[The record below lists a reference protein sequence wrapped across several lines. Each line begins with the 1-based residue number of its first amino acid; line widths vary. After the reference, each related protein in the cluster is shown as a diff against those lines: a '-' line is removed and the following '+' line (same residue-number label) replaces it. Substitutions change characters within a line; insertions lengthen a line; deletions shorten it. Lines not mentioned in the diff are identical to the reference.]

1 MAGLLGGEVL
11 KPRHAL
17 VRRGPAVYTR
27 VYDMKLSR
35 RTVVS
40 GAAMGAGTLF
50 RGSAAQEPTPGAF
63 PKVDGLTLEVAAF
76 IGNTAYGDIPEDV
89 IDLGKKS
96 ILDGLGL
103 ALCGSVAETG
113 SLSRAYVKSLGLSKG
128 ESTIIGSSMK
138 VAARFAAFVNGIGM
152 HADDYDDTQ
161 LAVAE
166 DRVYGLLTH
175 PTAPVLS
182 AALALGEARAVSG
195 RELMTAYHAGVEVE
209 SKIAEAIAPR
219 HYEDGFHTTG
229 TCGAIGAAAAAAR
242 IAGLD
247 RQRTQ
252 RALGIAASEAA
263 GLREN
268 FGTMT
273 KPLHAGRAAESGVVA
288 ADLAALGW
296 TAAEQ
301 ILEAPRGF
309 FRAAGGGYNP
319 QAIVHKLGNPWTFRT
334 PGISIK
340 PFPSGSLTHPAMT
353 ELSRLIRR
361 ERIDARQVERVDV
374 GTNRNMPNALIHHR
388 PKTGLEAKFS
398 MEFCVAALLLYG
410 KAGLAEFTD
419 EVVNRP
425 EVQKTIDRVHF
436 GVNPVAEAAGYNK
449 MTTILEIRLQDG
461 RTIAGRADFAKGSP
475 AIPMSYEETAEKFL
489 DCAAFARWPL
499 DRGKTAISLVRKLE
513 TVADVRSITA
523 LISNL

>member
-1 MAGLLGGEVL
+1 MRISRRSLVRGAAAGLG
-11 KPRHAL
+11 A
-17 VRRGPAVYTR
+17 
-27 VYDMKLSR
+27 LSR
-35 RTVVS
+35 RAV
-40 GAAMGAGTLF
+40 
-50 RGSAAQEPTPGAF
+50 AQPQTPAAF
-63 PKVDGLTLEVAAF
+63 PQTEGLTLEVATF
-76 IGNTAYGDIPEDV
+76 IGSITYRDIPEDV
-89 IDLGKKS
+89 VELGKKS

-113 SLSRAYVKSLGLSKG
+113 NLSRAYVKSLGLSRG

-138 VAARFAAFVNGIGM
+138 APARFAAFVNGLGI

-182 AALALGEARAVSG
+182 AALAMGEARSLSG
-195 RELMTAYHAGVEVE
+195 KDLMAAYHAGVEVE
-209 SKIAEAIAPR
+209 CKIAEAMSPR

-229 TCGAIGAAAAAAR
+229 TCGAIGAAAAAVKV
-242 IAGLD
+242 AGLD
-247 RQRTQ
+247 RNRTL

-273 KPLHAGRAAESGVVA
+273 KPFHAGRAAESGIVA
-288 ADLAALGW
+288 AELAGLGW

-309 FRAAGGGYNP
+309 FKAAGGGYDP
-319 QAIVHKLGNPWTFRT
+319 KAIVHKLGNPWTFRT
-334 PGISIK
+334 PGVSIK
-340 PFPSGSLTHPAMT
+340 PHPSGSLTHPGMT
-353 ELSRLIRR
+353 EMLRLIRQ
-361 ERIDARQVERVDV
+361 EKIDVRQVERVDV
-374 GTNRNMPNALIHHR
+374 GTNRNMPNALIHHH

-398 MEFCVAALLLYG
+398 MEFCMAALLIYG

-419 EVVNRP
+419 EVVNRS
-425 EVQKTIDRVHF
+425 EVQKVIERIRF

-461 RTIAGRADFAKGSP
+461 RTITGRADFARGSP
-475 AIPMSYEETAEKFL
+475 AIPMSYEEVADKFL
-489 DCAAFARWPL
+489 DCAAFAKWPL
-499 DRGKTAISLVRKLE
+499 QRAKTTVELVRKLE
-513 TVADVRSITA
+513 TVPDVRKLMEVVS
-523 LISNL
+523 SS